1 MEETIAFAREWAAEL
16 RPNDIV
22 ALSGDLG
29 TGKTHFVKGLVAGCG
44 SDESVTSPTFTLLHE
59 YRDGRMPIFHFD
71 FYRIERREELERL
84 GFEDYLQESG
94 VVVVEWADRF
104 PDLLPDRT
112 RWLRIAAGNNNER
125 FISEGE

>member
-1 MEETIAFAREWAAEL
+1 
-16 RPNDIV
+16 
-22 ALSGDLG
+22 
-29 TGKTHFVKGLVAGCG
+29 
-44 SDESVTSPTFTLLHE
+44 
-59 YRDGRMPIFHFD
+59 MPIFHFD

>member
-1 MEETIAFAREWAAEL
+1 VEETIAFAREWAAEL